1 MNNLKKMLAPILIT
15 IFIITYYI
23 FYFCVLCT
31 ILKETLIVLI
41 LFGIIPIAL
50 SVGMLYVCIQRI
62 KEIRSGEEDDISK
75 YWLHHR

>member
-1 MNNLKKMLAPILIT
+1 MKRNKKLIAPILIT
-15 IFIITYYI
+15 IFVILYYI
-23 FYFCVLCT
+23 FYFCILCSV
-31 ILKETLIVLI
+31 LKESIVILI

-62 KEIRSGEEDDISK
+62 KEIRSGEEDDIIK

>member
-1 MNNLKKMLAPILIT
+1 MNRNKKLLAPILIT
-15 IFIITYYI
+15 IFVILYYI
-23 FYFCVLCT
+23 FYFCILCSV
-31 ILKETLIVLI
+31 LKESIVILI

>member
-1 MNNLKKMLAPILIT
+1 MKRNKKLIAPILIT
-15 IFIITYYI
+15 IFVILYYI
-23 FYFCVLCT
+23 FYFCILCSV
-31 ILKETLIVLI
+31 LKESIVILI

-75 YWLHHR
+75 YWLHHW

>member
-1 MNNLKKMLAPILIT
+1 MKRNKKLIAPILIT
-15 IFIITYYI
+15 IFVILYYI
-23 FYFCVLCT
+23 FYFCILCSV
-31 ILKETLIVLI
+31 LKESIVILI

-50 SVGMLYVCIQRI
+50 SIGMLYVCIQRI

>member
-1 MNNLKKMLAPILIT
+1 MNRNKKLLAPILIT
-15 IFIITYYI
+15 IFVILYYI
-23 FYFCVLCT
+23 FYFCILCSVF
-31 ILKETLIVLI
+31 KESIVMLI